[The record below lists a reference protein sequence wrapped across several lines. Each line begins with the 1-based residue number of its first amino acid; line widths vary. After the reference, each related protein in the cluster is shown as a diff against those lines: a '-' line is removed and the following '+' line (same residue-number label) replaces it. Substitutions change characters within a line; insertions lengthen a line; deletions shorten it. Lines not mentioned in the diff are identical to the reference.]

1 MAMDRVPND
10 RLWALV
16 QQLLTAPEPP
26 DDAALRRAARLL
38 CASRHDAVELLLA
51 RALQPPADG
60 PATAPAA
67 APAAEPAAP
76 AGAAP
81 GLRDATLLAAGV
93 AGGVAVATLL
103 GA

>member
-1 MAMDRVPND
+1 MDRVPHD

-38 CASRHDAVELLLA
+38 GASRRDAVELLLA
-51 RALQPPADG
+51 RALQPQAAG
-60 PATAPAA
+60 PAA
-67 APAAEPAAP
+67 APVAAPPAEPAAP
-76 AGAAP
+76 ASPGP
-81 GLRDATLLAAGV
+81 GLREATLLAAGV